1 MLSKLSSWNFF
12 DQGKQKIKNLLKKNL
27 YPSYLIDKDIK
38 KLLENKFI
46 TKENTNIPT
55 MIITRKTFI
64 TTNYHTLILIQI
76 VPRKKIMSYV
86 KHFAKTPMLKLFFH
100 HSNCRTYFLQ
110 KIVCQ
115 LLWSPLLCT
124 NLLVQDVNP
133 VTLGKPNAI
142 YQQKSRN
149 TCKLIQNLTF
159 VNTWMKILIAQIY
172 VMTAA
177 S

>member
-1 MLSKLSSWNFF
+1 MIN
-12 DQGKQKIKNLLKKNL
+12 
-27 YPSYLIDKDIK
+27 YY
-38 KLLENKFI
+38 EVAVI
-46 TKENTNIPT
+46 TQISA
-55 MIITRKTFI
+55 IR
-64 TTNYHTLILIQI
+64 ILIQVLKNVRFCI
-76 VPRKKIMSYV
+76 SLQMFLELWLNFFLGTAFRK

-133 VTLGKPNAI
+133 VKLGKPNAI

>member
-1 MLSKLSSWNFF
+1 MVHRAFRISSSWNFF
-12 DQGKQKIKNLLKKNL
+12 DQEKKIKNLLLKNL
-27 YPSYLIDKDIK
+27 YSSYLIDKEIK
-38 KLLENKFI
+38 KILDNKI
-46 TKENTNIPT
+46 TAKENTNINHNNKSVSYCKLPYIGSYSNST
-55 MIITRKTFI
+55 K
-64 TTNYHTLILIQI
+64 
-76 VPRKKIMSYV
+76 KKIMSYV
-86 KHFAKTPMLKLFFH
+86 KDFAKTPMLKLFFH

-142 YQQKSRN
+142 YQQGSRN
-149 TCKLIQNLTF
+149 ICKLIQNLTF
-159 VNTWMKILIAQIY
+159 FNTWMRILIAKIY
-172 VMTAA
+172 VMTAV